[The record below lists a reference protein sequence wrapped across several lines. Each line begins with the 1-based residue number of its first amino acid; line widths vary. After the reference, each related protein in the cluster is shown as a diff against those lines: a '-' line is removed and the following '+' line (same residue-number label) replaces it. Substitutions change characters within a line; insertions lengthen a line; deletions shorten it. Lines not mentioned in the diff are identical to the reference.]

1 MRPPRRPPQA
11 DSPTKSFSADR
22 PQQGRHGDRKPRPPR
37 EGDSEERPRAE
48 RGAAPRGPRRDADSG
63 PGDRPRFDRAAGP
76 RGPRREGDS
85 EERPR
90 FERGATPRGPRRDAD
105 SEERPQG
112 AGSRGG
118 FRGQGRPA
126 ESEAPEGAPGRPRPE
141 REFFQRRRMHVLP
154 ETAPGPR
161 KPEAAPSIPVPPG
174 SYWLHGVHAVAAAL
188 ANPKRRA
195 RRLLLTEEAEANL
208 AAELPR
214 PWRLNGERVERS
226 RFQTFLP
233 EDAVHQGA
241 ALLVDP
247 LQPVGLEDA
256 IEAHSGPVLLLDQV
270 TDPRNVGAILRSAA
284 AFGAA
289 AVVVQDRNAPPET
302 AAMARTAS
310 GALEIVPMVREVN
323 ISRAITT
330 LQKAGFWV
338 MGLDGSAKTTLAAAT
353 PRDRRVALVLGAEDT
368 GMRRLQRES
377 VDELV
382 KLPIASR
389 MESLNVSA
397 AAAAALYELI
407 RETKLD

>member
-11 DSPTKSFSADR
+11 DSPSKSFSADR
-22 PQQGRHGDRKPRPPR
+22 PQGRAPQGRPQHGQGKPRPPR
-37 EGDSEERPRAE
+37 EA
-48 RGAAPRGPRRDADSG
+48 
-63 PGDRPRFDRAAGP
+63 
-76 RGPRREGDS
+76 DS

-90 FERGATPRGPRRDAD
+90 FDRGAGPKGPRGPRRPV
-105 SEERPQG
+105 E
-112 AGSRGG
+112 
-118 FRGQGRPA
+118 A
-126 ESEAPEGAPGRPRPE
+126 EAAEAPARPRPE
-141 REFFQRRRMHVLP
+141 REFFQRRRLHVLP

-161 KPEAAPSIPVPPG
+161 KPDSAPSIPVPPG

-188 ANPKRRA
+188 KNPQRRA

-256 IEAHSGPVLLLDQV
+256 IEAHPGPVLLLDQV

-338 MGLDGSAKTTLAAAT
+338 MGLDGSAKTTLAAAI

-368 GMRRLQRES
+368 GLRRLQRES

-397 AAAAALYELI
+397 AAAAALYEVI
-407 RETKLD
+407 REQELD